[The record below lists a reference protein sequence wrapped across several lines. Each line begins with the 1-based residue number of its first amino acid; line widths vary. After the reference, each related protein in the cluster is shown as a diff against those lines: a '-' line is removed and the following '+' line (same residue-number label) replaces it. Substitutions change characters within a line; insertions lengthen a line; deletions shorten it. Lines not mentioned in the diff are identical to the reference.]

1 MIPYPSAL
9 LHFAFLYSQLPFSVQ
24 AFIGTFFVLSLGIP
38 ILKFIYES
46 VR

>member
-1 MIPYPSAL
+1 MIPYAPSL
-9 LHFAFLYSQLPFSVQ
+9 MHFAYLYAQLPFSVRT
-24 AFIGTFFVLSLGIP
+24 FIGTFFILSLGIP

>member
-1 MIPYPSAL
+1 MIPYLSAFQHFVYL
-9 LHFAFLYSQLPFSVQ
+9 WLHLPYSIQSFLS
-24 AFIGTFFVLSLGIP
+24 TFFILSLGIP